1 MKFGI
6 FYEHQ
11 LPRPW
16 TERSE
21 HKLLQDS
28 LEQIELPEIDTKGF
42 TFRGRAKP
50 TITPDGLRSDPSTAQ
65 N

>member
-16 TERSE
+16 GPKSE
-21 HKLLQDS
+21 YQLLQDS
-28 LEQIELPEIDTKGF
+28 LTQMADMLLDLSVDVPLNSIEACDVY
-42 TFRGRAKP
+42 
-50 TITPDGLRSDPSTAQ
+50 Q
-65 N
+65 H